1 MRRLPLRVRLVAGF
15 LAAMAVLLTAA
26 GAFVYWRVQY
36 ALDRDIDGDLTRAT
50 TTISPLVDSSGQ
62 VTSSVAADATG
73 AGWQV
78 LDDSGAVLDSGL
90 SAPVDA
96 LVTAAELAAVGGG
109 TQTSDIGNLL
119 PVSPDPYR
127 VQVSA
132 VDDGRLLLLVAVR
145 RDHRDEALRE
155 LLLQLTLAGAGA
167 LALAALVGD
176 VLARAALRPVERY
189 RRRAEEIAGGANTLR
204 LDVPADRDDE
214 VTRLGHTLN
223 QMLATLERSL
233 DRERRFVN
241 DASHEMRTPI
251 TLLTSRIQL
260 ARRRSR
266 TTQEH
271 ETVLDELAIDV
282 TRLAD
287 LTEHLLTLGSPS
299 DATAHQADTN
309 RVVAAVIERR
319 RLARP
324 DEAHQLVL
332 ELAPASSVAA
342 IDPVALERI
351 MNNVVENAFLHGQ
364 PPVRVRV
371 THAADAWILIE
382 VEDAGPGMPPE
393 LLADAAERF
402 TRSAEA
408 RGLPGAGL
416 GLALAAQIVTAAGGE
431 ARLCFAGTH
440 TGHGHRVAQPC
451 GHGTKMT
458 VSVFVPGAGTEM
470 PER

>member
-15 LAAMAVLLTAA
+15 LAAMVVLLTAA

-36 ALDRDIDGDLTRAT
+36 ALDRDLDSDLTRAT
-50 TTISPLVDSSGQ
+50 TTISLLVDGTGQ
-62 VTSSVAADATG
+62 VTSPEAADATD
-73 AGWQV
+73 AWWQV
-78 LDDSGAVLDSGL
+78 LDDTGAVTDAGS
-90 SAPVDA
+90 SAPIQP
-96 LVTAAELAAVGGG
+96 LVTAADLAAAGGG
-109 TQTSDIGNLL
+109 TQTLDVGNLL
-119 PVSPDPYR
+119 PVSPNPYR

-132 VDDGRLLLLVAVR
+132 VDDGRVHLLVAVR

-167 LALAALVGD
+167 LAVAALVGD

-189 RRRAEEIAGGANTLR
+189 RRRAEEIAGGADGLQ

-223 QMLATLERSL
+223 VMLATLERSL
-233 DRERRFVN
+233 DRERRFIN
-241 DASHEMRTPI
+241 DASHELRTPI

-266 TTQEH
+266 TAQEH
-271 ETVLDELAIDV
+271 EAVLDELAADV

-287 LTEHLLTLGSPS
+287 LTEHLLALGSPS
-299 DATAHQADTN
+299 DRTTHQADTN

-332 ELAPASSVAA
+332 ELASTSSIAA
-342 IDPVALERI
+342 IDHVALERI
-351 MNNVVENAFLHGQ
+351 VTNVVDNAFLHGR
-364 PPVRVRV
+364 PPVRIRV
-371 THAADAWILIE
+371 SRPDDAWTLLE
-382 VEDAGPGMPPE
+382 VEDAGPGMPQD

-408 RGLPGAGL
+408 RGRPGAGL
-416 GLALAAQIVTAAGGE
+416 GLALVAQIITAAGGE
-431 ARLCFAGTH
+431 LRLCFAGTH
-440 TGHGHRVAQPC
+440 TRRGHPTEHPC
-451 GHGTKMT
+451 GHGDQMT
-458 VSVFVPGAGTEM
+458 VSVFVPRRRHRDA
-470 PER
+470 